1 MRLGADSPGPASAGR
16 TPATRAGTGT
26 TAAATLRR
34 TGGVA
39 LGPAWGAMQL
49 LSRGRPEELL
59 RLVAGPVV
67 LTARLPARI
76 WQLLDDADEVLALA
90 AGVLR
95 EVDTALPGIVRQLQ
109 QDVLPALAG
118 LAATQH
124 DVTVVRAG
132 LESLLARVDAVA
144 EELSALPGVTRLA
157 RRRADRDGRPS

>member
-1 MRLGADSPGPASAGR
+1 MRLGALGPGSAPARGALPDGW
-16 TPATRAGTGT
+16 TGTG
-26 TAAATLRR
+26 AVATLRR
-34 TGGVA
+34 TGAVA
-39 LGPAWGAMQL
+39 LGPARSAIQL
-49 LSRGRPEELL
+49 LSRDRPEELL

-67 LTARLPARI
+67 LAVRLPARI

-118 LAATQH
+118 LAATER

-132 LESLLARVDAVA
+132 LESLLARFDVVA

-157 RRRADRDGRPS
+157 RRRADRDGRPI